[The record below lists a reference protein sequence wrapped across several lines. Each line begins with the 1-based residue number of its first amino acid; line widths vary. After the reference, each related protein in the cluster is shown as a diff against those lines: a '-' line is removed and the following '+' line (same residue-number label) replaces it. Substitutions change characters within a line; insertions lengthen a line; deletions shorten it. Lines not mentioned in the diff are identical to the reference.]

1 MQQTMKVK
9 GIDMFSL
16 VSAVTKNRR
25 RENFKDD
32 ELDDDEVWFAK
43 LGIGVIIALILFN
56 LALWIY
62 GLMLLLK
69 HKDTMPT
76 WAVVLA
82 IFGLIGFFIPM
93 GPLAT
98 IVIVLVTKN
107 TK

>member
-16 VSAVTKNRR
+16 MSAATKNRR
-25 RENFKDD
+25 IENFTD
-32 ELDDDEVWFAK
+32 DDDEDDALK
-43 LGIGVIIALILFN
+43 LGIGVIITLILFN

-62 GLMLLLK
+62 GLMILLK
-69 HKDTMPT
+69 HKDAMPT
-76 WAVVLA
+76 WAVVIA

-98 IVIVLVTKN
+98 IIVVLVTKN

>member
-1 MQQTMKVK
+1 MHQTMKVK

-16 VSAVTKNRR
+16 MSAVTKNRR
-25 RENFKDD
+25 RENFTEDD
-32 ELDDDEVWFAK
+32 NDAEMDDDLK
-43 LGIGVIIALILFN
+43 LGIGVIIALILVN

-76 WAVVLA
+76 WAVIIA
-82 IFGLIGFFIPM
+82 ILGLIGFFIPM
-93 GPLAT
+93 GPLGT
-98 IVIVLVTKN
+98 IIVVLVTKN